1 MSEKITNYVCP
12 ACMGSVHFAAE
23 AGNIECD
30 YCGSVYSVEEMEA
43 LMADQNAAA
52 EEAAKKVDEWEVIQ
66 QEWIGEGMKAYT
78 CPACKAELICDETT
92 AATSCPYCGNP
103 TVVPGQFTG
112 AAKPDYVIP
121 FKLAK
126 EAAVEKLQS
135 HCKGKV
141 LLPRSFTEN
150 NHLEEVKGIYVPF
163 WLYDGVAKGAATY
176 EATKK
181 HTKTVGDER
190 ITTTEY
196 YSVTRAGEAVFEKI
210 PADGSSKMPDDLMD
224 SIEPYHYNEMKEFSK
239 AYLTGYLAD
248 RYDVTAEESAPRIR
262 ERAKA
267 TLQSMLRE
275 TVTGYDSVEV
285 VQSNTVITEGKVS
298 YAMMPVWLLSTKW
311 NDQNF
316 LFAMNGQTGKMV
328 GDLPADK
335 AKLWKIILGVLL
347 IAEIIMGLVTAFGSA
362 PLTFGAI
369 AVKFVVIPLIAAVI
383 VGFSLMGQL
392 KSVHKGSEARNYMDK
407 SKFNLTRNRE
417 YFVRR
422 DVKREKIQ
430 KQQ

>member
-141 LLPRSFTEN
+141 LLPKSFTEN

-210 PADGSSKMPDDLMD
+210 RANIFGIFLTVWNTGRGETFFREKLEQIPLAWQASL
-224 SIEPYHYNEMKEFSK
+224 EK
-239 AYLTGYLAD
+239 A
-248 RYDVTAEESAPRIR
+248 
-262 ERAKA
+262 RAHHDE
-267 TLQSMLRE
+267 E
-275 TVTGYDSVEV
+275 TVCLETVKLEAVREISAQLEV
-285 VQSNTVITEGKVS
+285 R
-298 YAMMPVWLLSTKW
+298 A
-311 NDQNF
+311 
-316 LFAMNGQTGKMV
+316 
-328 GDLPADK
+328 
-335 AKLWKIILGVLL
+335 
-347 IAEIIMGLVTAFGSA
+347 
-362 PLTFGAI
+362 
-369 AVKFVVIPLIAAVI
+369 
-383 VGFSLMGQL
+383 
-392 KSVHKGSEARNYMDK
+392 
-407 SKFNLTRNRE
+407 
-417 YFVRR
+417 
-422 DVKREKIQ
+422 
-430 KQQ
+430 